1 MIRLGITL
9 SLGLSIIVARGDVTR
24 ITECPCTG
32 SQDQRWLYP
41 TTNTTGPVLHAA
53 TGTCWELV
61 SDGCAWDY
69 QYCIELADNCDT
81 LWNVTRGVDTTTVTF
96 IAATNSTVGALGLC
110 ADFNSDLSLLEVC
123 L

>member
-1 MIRLGITL
+1 MIRFGIAVA
-9 SLGLSIIVARGDVTR
+9 LGLSIIAVRGDEAR

-32 SQDQRWLYP
+32 SLNQSWLYP
-41 TTNTTGPVLHAA
+41 TTNTTGPVIHAA

-69 QYCIELADNCDT
+69 HYCIELAYNCNT

-96 IAATNSTVGALGLC
+96 IVATNLTVGALGLC